1 MIGLGRGAGRVGYMG
16 FWGAW
21 VDGTGKADHQSTGLV
36 KVMVKASRVGEQD
49 QVSWGAGADDAGEQN
64 WMAGSRAGDQEQM
77 KLGSRMRRGWEAGRD
92 DSGSWGDG
100 IRGSQGSGAREVG
113 EREKVTAGSRAG
125 EQT

>member
-77 KLGSRMRRGWEAGRD
+77 KLGSRMRRGWERQDEMTAGAGGMESGEVRD
-92 DSGSWGDG
+92 QEHVKSGSG
-100 IRGSQGSGAREVG
+100 R
-113 EREKVTAGSRAG
+113 K
-125 EQT
+125 